1 MVLNFAFYW
10 WFKWQHGAE
19 GVKRN
24 LLQTATVINTIKL
37 DLYGRLI
44 LQRSRRGKYYRCL
57 ELVCSEHFYST
68 PPPHPPPSHLPPKSP
83 PHKNKGKN
91 NVARL
96 TSHAQTRDTATSESP
111 WTYIL
116 LTCRKQHDTCG
127 CSKPLLQPHAD
138 HIPVHDSTLWKTK
151 SRSRVRQWT
160 DYNSTQD
167 TQQACD
173 EQISSTGAEILAE
186 RANAAGHIYI

>member
-1 MVLNFAFYW
+1 MAVKGLNRTCCGQPHSSTPLSWTCMDNRFWNAEEEENTTNVENWSVLNIFTW
-10 WFKWQHGAE
+10 
-19 GVKRN
+19 
-24 LLQTATVINTIKL
+24 LLL
-37 DLYGRLI
+37 P
-44 LQRSRRGKYYRCL
+44 
-57 ELVCSEHFYST
+57 T
-68 PPPHPPPSHLPPKSP
+68 PFPPIFPQSP
-83 PHKNKGKN
+83 PHNNKGKN

-96 TSHAQTRDTATSESP
+96 TSHVQTWDTATSESP

-116 LTCRKQHDTCG
+116 LTYHKQHDTRG
-127 CSKPLLQPHAD
+127 CSKPLPQSHAD

-151 SRSRVRQWT
+151 SRSRARQWT

-186 RANAAGHIYI
+186 RANATGHIYI